1 MTMRWRARGRI
12 ACLVVLAACGGA
24 SEPPVVATTTTTS
37 TTFPAPRAAA
47 PGDAV
52 VARVGGDGVT
62 ASRLD
67 EAIRLPLHDL
77 ERARFE
83 LRARRLDE
91 IVRGR
96 VLGPPAAA
104 EGVSIDE
111 YVRRHAGPD
120 GPDAF
125 VAAALAQ
132 AGVEILLDEPEPPV
146 VDVSPDDDAVRGRPD
161 APVTVLAFVDLQSP
175 YCARMQPVFARLLA
189 RYPEHVRLVVRDLP
203 LPVHRDAVRAA
214 EAAEC
219 AGEQGA
225 YWPFYDRVLQ
235 AQDDLGADALARHA
249 ANAGVDPARFATCV
263 DGRATQAEVEADAAA
278 ARALGVSVVPTL
290 FVNGRYVRGPQPYDV
305 LAARVEAELGAL
317 GIPVPPPAP
326 AVAPTPATAVVPTTL
341 PPPGATTTTVPPSA
355 DAPSTDGAPPAA
367 MPLTLRAADVQAAL
381 RQRGRLA
388 RDLEGAPGD
397 LGPGYEGRR
406 LVRVRD
412 VRAGSL
418 WDLMGLRAGDVVVMV
433 NGAPM
438 LDDGAALL
446 DALRDRTQVTVQ
458 LLRRG
463 LPVTY
468 AYAIE

>member
-12 ACLVVLAACGGA
+12 TCLVVLAACGGA
-24 SEPPVVATTTTTS
+24 SEPPVVAPTSTTTS
-37 TTFPAPRAAA
+37 TNVAA
-47 PGDAV
+47 PQAAVSADAV
-52 VARVGGDGVT
+52 VARIGADTVT

-77 ERARFE
+77 EHARFE

-96 VLGPPAAA
+96 VLGPAAAA
-104 EGVSIDE
+104 EGVSIEE
-111 YVRRHAGPD
+111 YVRRHAGPE

-132 AGVEILLDEPEPPV
+132 AGVEVLLEEPEPPV
-146 VDVSPDDDAVRGRPD
+146 LDVSVDDDAVRGRPD
-161 APVTVLAFVDLQSP
+161 APVTVLAFVDLQSS
-175 YCARMQPVFARLLA
+175 YCARMQPVFAQLLA

-225 YWPFYDRVLQ
+225 YWAFYDRVLQ
-235 AQDDLGADALARHA
+235 AQDDLGPEALARHA
-249 ANAGVDPARFATCV
+249 ANAGVDVARFSACV
-263 DGRATQAEVEADAAA
+263 ESRATQAEVEADAAA

-290 FVNGRYVRGPQPYDV
+290 FVNGRYLRGPVPYDV
-305 LAARVEAELGAL
+305 LAARVEAELRAL
-317 GIPVPPPAP
+317 GIAVPPPPAP
-326 AVAPTPATAVVPTTL
+326 TDAPARPDTSATPES
-341 PPPGATTTTVPPSA
+341 GATTATAPPSGA
-355 DAPSTDGAPPAA
+355 AAP
-367 MPLTLRAADVQAAL
+367 MPLTLRAADVEAAL

-388 RDLEGAPGD
+388 RDLEGVSGD
-397 LGPGYEGRR
+397 FGPGYEGRK
-406 LVRVRD
+406 LVRVRT
-412 VRAGSL
+412 VRPGSL
-418 WDLMGLRAGDVVVMV
+418 WDQMGLRDGDVVVLV
-433 NGAPM
+433 NGALM

-446 DALRDRTQVTVQ
+446 DALRDRAQVTVQ

-468 AYAIE
+468 VYAIE